1 MLCYTISN
9 NRRKIIITFTPDDYS
24 NRILYPSCFYLVFF
38 IFRILLK
45 VGDTVKKNNTVITDQ
60 GIEVYESDIYRL
72 VDEYINTVLQVS
84 PEDYDTQ
91 KEYKN
96 VVADSFVDMIFY
108 IHDRIPKPSNDNIEL
123 LDNIFNVFVRI
134 CSRYNVLPTLEIF
147 SFLVGIERRTF
158 TDWSNQKTR
167 ASTSHSDTVKKWFDI
182 CKNCTIN
189 RLNNQPGTN
198 ANLIFVAKAAYGMAE
213 TAPVHTTQQQGIP
226 QQSREQIAERYTEY
240 KQLPDQKPPEL

>member
-1 MLCYTISN
+1 M
-9 NRRKIIITFTPDDYS
+9 
-24 NRILYPSCFYLVFF
+24 
-38 IFRILLK
+38 
-45 VGDTVKKNNTVITDQ
+45 KKNNTVVTDQ
-60 GIEVYESDIYRL
+60 GIEVYENDIYRL
-72 VDEYINTVLQVS
+72 VDQYINTVLQVS

-91 KEYKN
+91 KEYKA
-96 VVADSFVDMIFY
+96 VIADSFVDMIFY

-123 LDNIFNVFVRI
+123 LDSIFNIYVRI
-134 CSRYNVLPTLEIF
+134 CTKYNVLPTLEVF

-182 CKNCTIN
+182 CKNCTVN

-213 TAPVHTTQQQGIP
+213 TAPVQVAQQQGIP
-226 QQSREQIAERYTEY
+226 QQTAQQIADKY
-240 KQLPDQKPPEL
+240 KNVLELPEADKPEL